1 MVQTSR
7 LGQFVLSKDS
17 VDVNVISLCSPV
29 RTAERHYITEKSQL
43 WSIVLVC
50 HVSHETEKKEV
61 VVGGGGG
68 KHSGEGLII
77 QLLRS
82 THLSDCEHTSHSQV
96 Y

>member
-29 RTAERHYITEKSQL
+29 HTAERHYITEKSQL

-50 HVSHETEKKEV
+50 HVSHETEKRRWWWGVEV
-61 VVGGGGG
+61 V
-68 KHSGEGLII
+68 SILERGL
-77 QLLRS
+77 
-82 THLSDCEHTSHSQV
+82 
-96 Y
+96 